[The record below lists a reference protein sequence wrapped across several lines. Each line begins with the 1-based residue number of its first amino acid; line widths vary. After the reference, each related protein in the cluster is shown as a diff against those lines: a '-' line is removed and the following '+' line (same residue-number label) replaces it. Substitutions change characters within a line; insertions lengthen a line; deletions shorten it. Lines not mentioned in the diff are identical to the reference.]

1 MSEVLS
7 TTPVSELSDL
17 EVIKEILHYRGPYG
31 EAVPWRTPTER
42 LFIDSRTVELHRELN
57 ARKIKLPSQQSIGR
71 SNGNTL
77 TTEELEIWQQLV
89 AEWDGVSAA
98 PKGDDARLSL
108 QES

>member
-57 ARKIKLPSQQSIGR
+57 ARKLKLPSQQSIGR
-71 SNGNTL
+71 KETVL
-77 TTEELEIWQQLV
+77 ATEELEIWHHLV

-98 PKGDDARLSL
+98 PKGDDARLAL
-108 QES
+108 QEA

>member
-1 MSEVLS
+1 MSEVLA

-42 LFIDSRTVELHRELN
+42 LFIESRSVELHRELKD
-57 ARKIKLPSQQSIGR
+57 RKITLPSQQSIGR
-71 SNGNTL
+71 SKGTAL
-77 TTEELEIWQQLV
+77 TPEELEIWHQLV

-98 PKGDDARLSL
+98 PRGEDVRLDL
-108 QES
+108 QET

>member
-7 TTPVSELSDL
+7 TIPISDLSDL

-31 EAVPWRTPTER
+31 EVVPWRTTTER
-42 LFIDSRTVELHRELN
+42 LFIDFRLVELHRELN
-57 ARKIKLPSQQSIGR
+57 SRKLKLPSQQSISR
-71 SNGNTL
+71 SKGSAL
-77 TTEELEIWQQLV
+77 TTEELEIWHQLV

-98 PKGDDARLSL
+98 PKGEDARLAL